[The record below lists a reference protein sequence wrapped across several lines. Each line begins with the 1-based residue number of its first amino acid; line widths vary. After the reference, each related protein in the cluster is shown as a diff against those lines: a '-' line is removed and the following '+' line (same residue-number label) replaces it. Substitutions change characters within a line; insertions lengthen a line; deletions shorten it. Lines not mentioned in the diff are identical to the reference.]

1 MPTENKPLKAYSVG
15 EDSEGGCVV
24 VFAANG
30 ATARREGGNELNLEF
45 CEVDFCRR
53 APWAD
58 QYAGQPFIPAK
69 AYHEQGWWLYCS
81 HCETQLYEDAED
93 DDGNPRQIVY
103 DGRHAYCDQLCK
115 DMRAQEISDANAKGA
130 AFKARV
136 LAERPDLTFTEFS
149 IGWPRITMSAKFTF
163 PGCKYGGSVSDH
175 NGDGDV
181 KWYIAKCDQDAW
193 AACDLKRKEA
203 AA

>member
-1 MPTENKPLKAYSVG
+1 MPDKKLKAYHVG
-15 EDSEGGCVV
+15 EGSEGEHVIT
-24 VFAANG
+24 FAHSSAQ
-30 ATARREGGNELNLEF
+30 ARREGGNELNLMFE
-45 CEVDFCRR
+45 EVSFCRR

-58 QYAGQPFIPAK
+58 EFAGQPFIPAK

-93 DDGNPRQIVY
+93 DDGNRRQVVY
-103 DGRHAYCDQLCK
+103 DGRHAYCDQACK
-115 DMRAQEISDANAKGA
+115 DMRAKEISDANAKGD
-130 AFKARV
+130 AFKTKV

-175 NGDGDV
+175 NGDGEV
-181 KWYIAKCDQDAW
+181 KWYIAQCDQGAW
-193 AACDLKRKEA
+193 AACELKRKGA